1 MAGPAFRAAAV
12 RVRVPATSANLGPGF
27 DAFGLALGLY
37 DDIVVRVADSGL
49 HVDIAGE
56 GADTLPRDE
65 KHLIVRSLRTAFDLL
80 GGQPR
85 GLEIV
90 CANRIPHGRGLGS
103 SSAAICAGITAARA
117 VTIGAPDRLDD
128 TALLQLATEIE
139 GHPDN
144 VAACLLGGFTLAW
157 TETGAARAIRMNP
170 AASVVPV
177 VFVPAQ
183 PLLTET
189 ARGLLPRTVPHVD
202 AAANAGRAAL
212 LVEALTRR
220 PELLLTATEDRIHQ
234 EYRAPAME
242 ETLALVHRLRSD
254 GVPAVV
260 SGAGPTV
267 LALTDEQ
274 QAEKIAQLAGE
285 GWAAAKLPVE
295 AGGAAVLPLTGKE
308 PAGPPTGPVPRGGAR
323 DGGGAPHQPGPLA
336 GA

>member
-37 DDIVVRVADSGL
+37 DDVVVRVADAGL

-56 GADTLPRDE
+56 GAQSLPRDE
-65 KHLIVRSLRTAFDLL
+65 RHLVVRALRTAFDLF

-85 GLEIV
+85 GLEVV

-103 SSAAICAGITAARA
+103 SSAAICAGIMAARA
-117 VTIGAPDRLDD
+117 VTIGGPERLGD
-128 TALLQLATEIE
+128 AGLLELATEIE

-144 VAACLLGGFTLAW
+144 VAACLLGGFTVAW
-157 TETGAARAIRMNP
+157 SDNGAARAIRLDP
-170 AASVVPV
+170 ASSIAPV
-177 VFVPAQ
+177 VFVPSV
-183 PLLTET
+183 PVLTET

-220 PELLLTATEDRIHQ
+220 TDLLLPATEDRIHQ
-234 EYRAPAME
+234 DYRAPAMPE
-242 ETLALVHRLRSD
+242 STALVAALRAE
-254 GVPAVV
+254 GVPAVI

-267 LALTDEQ
+267 LALAEDET
-274 QAEKIAQLAGE
+274 ADKVARVAGNT
-285 GWAAAKLPVE
+285 WAAHRLE
-295 AGGAAVLPLTGKE
+295 LDSAGASVLPL
-308 PAGPPTGPVPRGGAR
+308 GA
-323 DGGGAPHQPGPLA
+323 
-336 GA
+336 

>member
-12 RVRVPATSANLGPGF
+12 RVRTPATSANLGPGF

-37 DDIVVRVADSGL
+37 DDVVVRVADSGL

-56 GADTLPRDE
+56 GADTLARDE
-65 KHLIVRSLRTAFDLL
+65 KHLVVRALRTAFDLL

-85 GLEIV
+85 GLEVV

-103 SSAAICAGITAARA
+103 SSAAICAGIMAARA
-117 VTIGAPDRLDD
+117 VTIGGPSILGD
-128 TALLQLATEIE
+128 TALLELATEIE

-157 TETGAARAIRMNP
+157 TEGGAARAIRMDP
-170 AASVVPV
+170 SPSVVPV
-177 VFVPAQ
+177 VFVPAN
-183 PLLTET
+183 PVLTET

-220 PELLLTATEDRIHQ
+220 PELLLAATEDRLHQ
-234 EYRAPAME
+234 EYRAPAMPE
-242 ETLALVHRLRSD
+242 SIALVKRLRAD
-254 GVPAVV
+254 GVPAVI

-267 LALTDEQ
+267 IALSDDG
-274 QAEKIAQLAGE
+274 AADKVAALAGP
-285 GWAAAKLPVE
+285 GWAANRLALDAK
-295 AGGAAVLPLTGKE
+295 GASVLPL
-308 PAGPPTGPVPRGGAR
+308 GGAGTG
-323 DGGGAPHQPGPLA
+323 DPGDDV
-336 GA
+336 

>member
-27 DAFGLALGLY
+27 DAFGLSLGLY
-37 DDIVVRVADSGL
+37 DDVVVRVADSGL

-56 GADTLPRDE
+56 GAETLPRDE
-65 KHLIVRSLRTAFDLL
+65 RHLLVRSLRTAFDLL

-85 GLEIV
+85 GLEVV

-103 SSAAICAGITAARA
+103 SSAAICAGIVAARA
-117 VTIGAPDRLDD
+117 VTIGGDAKLDEA
-128 TALLQLATEIE
+128 ALLELATEIE

-157 TETGAARAIRMNP
+157 TESGAARAIRMDP
-170 AASVVPV
+170 SDSIVPV
-177 VFVPAQ
+177 VFVPGK
-183 PLLTET
+183 PVLTET

-220 PELLLTATEDRIHQ
+220 PELLLAATEDRLHQ
-234 EYRAPAME
+234 EYRAPAMPE
-242 ETLALVHRLRSD
+242 SLALVNRLRAD
-254 GVPAVV
+254 GVPAVI

-267 LALTDEQ
+267 LALADEKT
-274 QAEKIAQLAGE
+274 ADKVALLAGE
-285 GWAAAKLPVE
+285 GWAANRLDLDAP
-295 AGGAAVLPLTGKE
+295 GASVLPL
-308 PAGPPTGPVPRGGAR
+308 
-323 DGGGAPHQPGPLA
+323 AP
-336 GA
+336 